1 MSSSLRTLWTT
12 VHQAPLSMGFPRQEY
27 CSGLPFHSPGDL
39 PNPGI
44 ELISPSLAGRFFTT
58 EPVHCL
64 CLHGIYSLDLE
75 NKVQKLRIT
84 KHKNLGPT
92 VHWRVWPKSEGN
104 NSSWPKWNTSI
115 QFLAWT
121 WRIFHFQTNHL
132 HKSKTPRE
140 VSQMRRTITDHHQRH
155 WQQTA
160 WTSWWPSTSD
170 PGIPAQFFRMSV
182 NQGEKIF
189 TVMPWS
195 LK

>member
-1 MSSSLRTLWTT
+1 MSNSLRTLWTT

-44 ELISPSLAGRFFTT
+44 ELISPSLASRFFTT
-58 EPVHCL
+58 EPAHCL
-64 CLHGIYSLDLE
+64 CLHGIYWLDLE
-75 NKVQKLRIT
+75 NKVEKLRIT

-92 VHWRVWPKSEGN
+92 VHWRVWLKSEGN
-104 NSSWPKWNTSI
+104 NSSWPTRNTSI

-121 WRIFHFQTNHL
+121 WRIFHFQANHL

-140 VSQMRRTITDHHQRH
+140 VSQMRRTITDHYQRR

-160 WTSWWPSTSD
+160 WTSWWPSAIEP
-170 PGIPAQFFRMSV
+170 PGRL
-182 NQGEKIF
+182 N
-189 TVMPWS
+189 S
-195 LK
+195 LEWVSTKERKFPL